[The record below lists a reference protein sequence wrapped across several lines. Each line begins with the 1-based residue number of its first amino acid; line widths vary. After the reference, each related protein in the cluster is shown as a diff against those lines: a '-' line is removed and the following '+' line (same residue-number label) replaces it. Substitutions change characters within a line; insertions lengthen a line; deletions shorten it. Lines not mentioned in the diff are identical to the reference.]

1 MSWST
6 YFTECGLAPRQP
18 SHSGYAGERLLL
30 LLKGMILLAISV
42 GYRQP
47 RGSC

>member
-6 YFTECGLAPRQP
+6 SFTECGLAPRQP

-30 LLKGMILLAISV
+30 LISMILLAISV
-42 GYRQP
+42 GYR
-47 RGSC
+47 